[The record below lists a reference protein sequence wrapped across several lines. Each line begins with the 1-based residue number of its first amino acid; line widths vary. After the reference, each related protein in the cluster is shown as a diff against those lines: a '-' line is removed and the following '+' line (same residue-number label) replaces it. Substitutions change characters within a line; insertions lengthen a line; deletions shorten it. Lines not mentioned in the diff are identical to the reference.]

1 MRRTRSLF
9 ALFVAL
15 LALASCGKAAEK
27 ISEKAAEKAIE
38 QSAGGGDVDIN
49 DDGSFSFEND
59 EGSFEVDSEGN
70 IKIEGDDG
78 EFSMENNADAELPD
92 DFPDVPI
99 PDGFSPQNNS
109 KQSDGD
115 QTIYSATG
123 TVDGDGADAFEDIV
137 DQYESEGYD
146 TEGRYENTSGSDFN
160 GGAQFVDSDHRVNV
174 SVFSSDDE
182 TMVSI
187 TVFPAEE

>member
-9 ALFVAL
+9 ALLVAL

-27 ISEKAAEKAIE
+27 LTEEAIE
-38 QSAGGGDVDIN
+38 QSAGGGEVDID

-59 EGSFEVDSEGN
+59 EGSFEVDADGN
-70 IKIEGDDG
+70 VKIEGEDG

-123 TVDGDGADAFEDIV
+123 TVDADGADAFEDII
-137 DQYESEGYD
+137 DQYEAEGYE
-146 TEGRYENTSGSDFN
+146 TEGRYESTNGGDFN
-160 GGAQFVDSDHRVNV
+160 GGAQFVESDHRVNI
-174 SVFSSDDE
+174 SVFGSDGE

-187 TVFPAEE
+187 MVLPAEE